1 VNITEMAAS
10 MVESMLDG
18 DYWKIKTA
26 CEKRASRAFK
36 KPVPLPALFF
46 QKRKTYPRK
55 PLSEEQKKRAKEKRD
70 SARSLEN
77 LKIIEEHK
85 RNEEKQRRKFEG
97 CKVLDHI
104 LLGGKLVAK
113 NEERLEKSKVVAIL
127 NVTSSVQNY
136 FENENKFVYK
146 RIDVQ
151 DSGDEKI
158 EDYFPEAVTFILDH
172 IGPDRRVLVHCEE
185 GQSRSPTIVIA
196 WMMKYFNITL
206 KEAYEK
212 FLGIVGED
220 YIGINDGFLRKLMDW
235 DVLLHNHKSMDFFGR
250 SKNVSRKYSE
260 SNMTLREE
268 NESIPNPPI
277 EHDLPTS
284 PLPVPHTLPKRKERN
299 WNQTPVKKRKR
310 LSDNSE
316 RIIRVIDLDSVELA
330 TDVEKRAHEAE
341 KRASEAEKRASEA
354 EKRAHEAENRAIEAE
369 KRAHEVEN
377 RAMEA
382 EKRAHEVE
390 NRAME
395 AEKRLYGKKGSP

>member
-1 VNITEMAAS
+1 MAAS
-10 MVESMLDG
+10 MIESMLDG
-18 DYWKIKTA
+18 HYWKIKTA
-26 CEKRASRAFK
+26 SEKRASRAFK

-284 PLPVPHTLPKRKERN
+284 PLPVPHTLPKERN

-354 EKRAHEAENRAIEAE
+354 EKRASEAE
-369 KRAHEVEN
+369 KRAHE
-377 RAMEA
+377 A
-382 EKRAHEVE
+382 E